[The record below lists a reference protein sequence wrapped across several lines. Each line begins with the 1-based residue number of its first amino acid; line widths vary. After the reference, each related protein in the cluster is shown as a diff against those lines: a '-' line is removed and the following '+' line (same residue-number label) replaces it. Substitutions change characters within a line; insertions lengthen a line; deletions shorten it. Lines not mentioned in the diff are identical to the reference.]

1 MLISLVCNI
10 ESKYKFNRW
19 ARPAP
24 AHRKKSRAMTREVK
38 KAVTRIRRVQDAV
51 YNNKVGI
58 CHSMSIH
65 TNTLVRCDGEVM
77 TWWTV
82 FAHQGEPPAKACRSW
97 TFADDSTAEDIEGIL
112 KELSEYIEHEV

>member
-1 MLISLVCNI
+1 MVGEAS
-10 ESKYKFNRW
+10 
-19 ARPAP
+19 P

-38 KAVTRIRRVQDAV
+38 KAVSRIRRVQDAV